1 MNIREPQS
9 VLTLL
14 VESFKLVNRS
24 VGTLLLLGFISLLL
38 SIGVGALAFVHVPVF
53 MVKILSGLVSVGMTV
68 VSFQV
73 VAALAENQPVS
84 IPQKMAG
91 AVFPSVYTVILNLFL
106 GIAGVLAALL
116 IGVISGGMRSVT
128 VLVILGLIGFFLFL
142 RLFFAPMFIALR
154 EENPISA
161 LMASWQLTGDNF
173 GKVVACWLV
182 ALLLPI
188 CFVGACGYGLYVGIP
203 LYFADSFNLAS
214 PSLVWILVFLLLLVL
229 FVFISVSVWVYWVL
243 VFLNLSYGEDSS
255 AEPAAILPKTQVV
268 GEETQPL
275 EDVQQEGEISRIFKM
290 SVQSREGEGAIEQH
304 LEQVYQPRPEEVVE
318 YTEEDRMPTI
328 LFDDEMAKQMEENRN
343 KWEEEKKKSRSKQ
356 DGDDGVIKMS
366 K

>member
-9 VLTLL
+9 VLMLL

-24 VGTLLLLGFISLLL
+24 IGTLLLLGFISLLL
-38 SIGVGALAFVHVPVF
+38 SIGVGALVFVHVPVF
-53 MVKILSGLVSVGMTV
+53 MVKILSGLVSVFMTV

-84 IPQKMAG
+84 ITEKMSSS
-91 AVFPSVYTVILNLFL
+91 VLPSVYTVILNLFL
-106 GIAGVLAALL
+106 GIAGVLSALL
-116 IGVISGGMRSVT
+116 VGVIAGGMRSTAVM
-128 VLVILGLIGFFLFL
+128 VILGAIGLFLFF
-142 RLFFAPMFIALR
+142 RLCFAPLMIALR

-161 LMASWQLTGDNF
+161 LMSSWQLTGDHF
-173 GKVVACWLV
+173 GKVIACWLV
-182 ALLLPI
+182 SVLLPI
-188 CFVGACGYGLYVGIP
+188 AFIGACGYGLYVGIP

-214 PSLVWILVFLLLLVL
+214 PSLVWILVFLLLFVV
-229 FVFISVSVWVYWVL
+229 FVFISISVWVYWIL
-243 VFLNLSYGEDSS
+243 VFLNLTYGDDPS
-255 AEPAAILPKTQVV
+255 AEPVAILPKTQVV

-275 EDVQQEGEISRIFKM
+275 NEVQEEGEISRIFKM
-290 SVQSREGEGAIEQH
+290 SVQSHEGEGAIEQH
-304 LEQVYQPRPEEVVE
+304 LEQVYQPKPEDVVE

-343 KWEEEKKKSRSKQ
+343 RWEEEKKKARSKQ